1 MRFKSLLDNT
11 VQDVKKLNDLIR
23 IYKSDYEILTSKG
36 PDYWVKLSNVYPSL
50 YKNCCTIADFIAI
63 YEDAKKPLT
72 ARAEKDIAAL
82 AKKLILTNMQAKN
95 ANKNV
100 IKALK

>member
-1 MRFKSLLDNT
+1 MRFESLLDNT
-11 VQDVKKLNDLIR
+11 VQDIKKLNDLIR

-50 YKNCCTIADFIAI
+50 YKNCCAIADFIAI
-63 YEDAKKPLT
+63 YEDAKKPLI
-72 ARAEKDIAAL
+72 ARAEKDITAL
-82 AKKLILTNMQAKN
+82 TKKLILTNMQAKN